1 MHLQIICVQESLP
14 TLVNSSTGGIAPPSH
29 KSNRITKSSFLMVC
43 QFAILNGGYF
53 DS

>member
-1 MHLQIICVQESLP
+1 MHSQIICVQESIS
-14 TLVNSSTGGIAPPSH
+14 TLVNSSTGGVALPSH
-29 KSNRITKSSFLMVC
+29 KSNRITKSSFLMEC